1 MLSRHAMRR
10 PHRGQVDGGW
20 NSERCFLSS
29 LASRRIQTLRK
40 LPTQSPRS
48 PAPTSR
54 IGSATTRH
62 LVEQDTRRYRD
73 VEGLGALGQR
83 DRHAL
88 RGDGVELRADSRPLV
103 SDDHGN
109 GSVYPSRPSLSLS
122 PVERPM
128 QGHTIRGARPQRH
141 AVFPRPGDEASVVE
155 RHDGVAEGRAH
166 GRPQR
171 LGAGRIGRAPQHH
184 RARGSERVRRTDQR
198 ADVPGILY
206 AVDHQRHGLR
216 ARREVARRPA
226 PRLDDGDDPLRRFG
240 VGQLSQD
247 ARADFLHCDGVPFE
261 LRHER
266 RTARGARQ
274 VRGDQGPRERDSG
287 GERLFHE
294 PYALDQGEAAPAA
307 RLTALEITYRRL
319 QITGDES
326 PRAFPAAAEHSIC
339 EEALD
344 GRYVKIAL
352 TIAGSDS
359 GGGAGIQAD
368 LKTFHQFGVFGTSV
382 ITAVTAQNTVGVLAW
397 DPVSAA
403 LVTRQLDALAMD
415 LPPGAVKSGMLA
427 SAVLVETV
435 ADGIARHR
443 LPNYVLDPVMVA
455 TSGDRLLD
463 QDAEQLVARRLLPLA
478 TLVTPN
484 LDEAT
489 ILVGEPVATPDAME
503 RAGRALVRRGA
514 KAALVKG
521 GHLSGDHVVD
531 VLVTAGA
538 ARRFTRP
545 RLDTTSTHGTGCT
558 LSAAVTAGL
567 ALGRPLEQA
576 VADALDFVHR
586 AMAAAPGLGQGH
598 GPLNHFVPGPPR
610 PPTDGL

>member
-1 MLSRHAMRR
+1 M
-10 PHRGQVDGGW
+10 
-20 NSERCFLSS
+20 
-29 LASRRIQTLRK
+29 
-40 LPTQSPRS
+40 
-48 PAPTSR
+48 
-54 IGSATTRH
+54 
-62 LVEQDTRRYRD
+62 
-73 VEGLGALGQR
+73 
-83 DRHAL
+83 
-88 RGDGVELRADSRPLV
+88 
-103 SDDHGN
+103 
-109 GSVYPSRPSLSLS
+109 
-122 PVERPM
+122 
-128 QGHTIRGARPQRH
+128 
-141 AVFPRPGDEASVVE
+141 
-155 RHDGVAEGRAH
+155 
-166 GRPQR
+166 
-171 LGAGRIGRAPQHH
+171 
-184 RARGSERVRRTDQR
+184 
-198 ADVPGILY
+198 
-206 AVDHQRHGLR
+206 
-216 ARREVARRPA
+216 
-226 PRLDDGDDPLRRFG
+226 
-240 VGQLSQD
+240 
-247 ARADFLHCDGVPFE
+247 
-261 LRHER
+261 
-266 RTARGARQ
+266 
-274 VRGDQGPRERDSG
+274 
-287 GERLFHE
+287 
-294 PYALDQGEAAPAA
+294 
-307 RLTALEITYRRL
+307 
-319 QITGDES
+319 
-326 PRAFPAAAEHSIC
+326 
-339 EEALD
+339 
-344 GRYVKIAL
+344 KIAL

-397 DPVSAA
+397 EPVSAA
-403 LVTRQLDALAMD
+403 LVMRQIDALAVD
-415 LPPGAVKSGMLA
+415 LPPVAVKSGMLA

-576 VADALDFVHR
+576 VAEGLDFVHR
-586 AMAAAPGLGQGH
+586 AIAAAPGLGGERGH
-598 GPLNHFVPGPPR
+598 GPLNHFVPAPPR
-610 PPTDGL
+610 PPTEGL